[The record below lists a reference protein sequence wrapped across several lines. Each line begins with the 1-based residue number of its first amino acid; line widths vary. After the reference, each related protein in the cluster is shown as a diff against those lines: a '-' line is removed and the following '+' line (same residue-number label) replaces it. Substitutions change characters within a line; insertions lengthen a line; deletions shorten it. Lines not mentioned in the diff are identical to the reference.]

1 MKQSLTVFTFAV
13 LILINITGCSVVR
26 FAETRI
32 GYGVKKANKTK
43 MDLDFQLGFNV
54 TNHSLSVTLEHQPY
68 TIYKP
73 RITLTD
79 LGVGLASLGLLGKVL
94 YDNWDHDYTFTFVD
108 DTFDWYGSEPWEK
121 AVMIGVPADILLY
134 WAFSY
139 PFDRKAIRTERKPL
153 IDHPYRIELLDY
165 DNIGID
171 YRTVSGTEYIEIK
184 DFLNKLGNH
193 SVLQDIKSQDII
205 SLQFRASTQV
215 GRKKHSKHY
224 TVSGIIIPSLSNLS
238 VTPPDSP
245 PEPDPSPTPQVEIN
259 AQWVENRLRAGEK
272 ATLKITLKNTS
283 EIALTEFTV
292 TTVSST
298 SHFNNWNLKFG
309 NIAPGTS
316 ATRSLGFST
325 DSEMAP
331 QEVHVTLRFEA
342 SNDFTHSEIK
352 KRLYIV
358 E

>member
-1 MKQSLTVFTFAV
+1 MKQSLTEFTFTV

-134 WAFSY
+134 WTFSY
-139 PFDRKAIRTERKPL
+139 PFDRRAIRTARQPL
-153 IDHPYRIELLDY
+153 INHPYRIELPDY
-165 DNIGID
+165 DDIGID
-171 YRTVSGTEYIEIK
+171 YRTTSGAEYIEIK
-184 DFLNKLGNH
+184 DFLEKLKNR

-215 GRKKHSKHY
+215 GRKKHSRDY
-224 TVSGIIIPSLSNLS
+224 TVSGIIIPNL
-238 VTPPDSP
+238 
-245 PEPDPSPTPQVEIN
+245 DPPTPIQPPPPPVSQVEVDV
-259 AQWVENRLRAGEK
+259 QWIEHRLRVGEK
-272 ATLKITLKNTS
+272 ATLKVTVKNSDQTTLAEFAAITD
-283 EIALTEFTV
+283 
-292 TTVSST
+292 SSNPR
-298 SHFNNWNLKFG
+298 FNNWKLKFG
-309 NIAPGTS
+309 DIAPGAS
-316 ATRSLGFST
+316 VTRALGFST

-342 SNDFTHSEIK
+342 ANNLTHPEIQK
-352 KRLYIV
+352 TLSIV

>member
-1 MKQSLTVFTFAV
+1 MKQSLTAFTFTV

-54 TNHSLSVTLEHQPY
+54 TDHSLSVTLEHQPY
-68 TIYKP
+68 EIYKP
-73 RITLTD
+73 QITLTD

-165 DNIGID
+165 DNIGIA

-215 GRKKHSKHY
+215 GRKKHSRNY
-224 TVSGIIIPSLSNLS
+224 TVSGIIIPPL
-238 VTPPDSP
+238 PPPVS
-245 PEPDPSPTPQVEIN
+245 QVEVDV
-259 AQWVENRLRAGEK
+259 QWIEHRLRVGEK
-272 ATLKITLKNTS
+272 ATLKVTVKNSDQTTLAEFAAITDSPNPR
-283 EIALTEFTV
+283 
-292 TTVSST
+292 
-298 SHFNNWNLKFG
+298 FNNWKLKFG
-309 NIAPGTS
+309 DIAPGAS
-316 ATRSLGFST
+316 VTRALGFST
-325 DSEMAP
+325 DPEMAP

-342 SNDFTHSEIK
+342 SNDFTHTEIK